1 MFPPAV
7 VDGSAVNARARAAPL
22 VAQHDELLPWNELP
36 GGGSVHAEHS
46 KQLAADVRIVEGA
59 VVWRLDRHVAIALL
73 LLRRDQL
80 TSDENAVEQSLARGV
95 IEQRAGRLSCEAGK
109 GKRWDR
115 RRGIAPRGK
124 RCCEGH
130 GPPLSRRGRRGPD
143 DFRHRTPSRRRAS
156 GSVRSADSERRGA
169 EDQTD
174 HDVLVRST
182 ARPDAV
188 LPTARAEGGKP
199 SSSVGAGIKPHPSG
213 RCPALPKF
221 LSSNR
226 RQAHPCN
233 CSTET
238 TRQGDRAT
246 DFTRPNYTPGTPNIA
261 TKHDTDY
268 RTLNMR

>member
-59 VVWRLDRHVAIALL
+59 VAWRLDRHVAIALL

-130 GPPLSRRGRRGPD
+130 GPHFRRRRCRR
-143 DFRHRTPSRRRAS
+143 FPSRRRAF
-156 GSVRSADSERRGA
+156 GSVRSADSDEGVRRI
-169 EDQTD
+169 DPTC
-174 HDVLVRST
+174 DVLVRFRT
-182 ARPDAV
+182 HARMPF
-188 LPTARAEGGKP
+188 ARRHELKAANPRALWARQVNRTPSVVVKPYFVIRRPGGPPP
-199 SSSVGAGIKPHPSG
+199 SHL
-213 RCPALPKF
+213 R
-221 LSSNR
+221 N
-226 RQAHPCN
+226 H
-233 CSTET
+233 
-238 TRQGDRAT
+238 
-246 DFTRPNYTPGTPNIA
+246 TPGRSSDGFYEAELYPR
-261 TKHDTDY
+261 HP
-268 RTLNMR
+268 